1 VRLRSMQ
8 HVRRHGEGLT
18 LQDLCTRNYPPTN
31 DQPDEGISKARTDK
45 GRVERRAPAGLC
57 AGAEDVT
64 EELREEL
71 AGLRRALRIAR
82 GVVYKD
88 DLCHLFEVSASRIQ
102 RWGIEPMDPGD
113 IRASRNLYWLPDVVT
128 QLRGSDAAGTDEA
141 QSRIDAVLDGE
152 QADRAA

>member
-1 VRLRSMQ
+1 MKESRKR
-8 HVRRHGEGLT
+8 ELT
-18 LQDLCTRNYPPTN
+18 KEELN
-31 DQPDEGISKARTDK
+31 E
-45 GRVERRAPAGLC
+45 ERRRAYA

-88 DLCHLFEVSASRIQ
+88 DLCHLFEVSASTIQ

-128 QLRGSDAAGTDEA
+128 QLRGEGGDAGA
-141 QSRIDAVLDGE
+141 QERIDAVLDTRKG
-152 QADRAA
+152 AA